1 MSSRRP
7 YVGGN
12 WKMNGSLAQAAELA
26 DDVAA
31 ATRDSALEVDI
42 AIFPPFPYLQAVGH
56 ALRGA
61 EIEVGGQDCSPHL
74 EGAYTGQTSPAM
86 IADLGGSAVLVG
98 HSERRH
104 GLAETDEVLAAK
116 LRAGLAAGLTG
127 VLCVGETQTERAEGI
142 AAEVVEK
149 QVRKALDGLDRA
161 LAERVVIAYE
171 PVWAIGTGIT
181 ATPDDAQDAHLGI
194 RSLLGVLYDVELAD
208 SVRII
213 YGGSVKAENAEELF
227 SRPDVDGG
235 LIGGASLKSDDFSV
249 ICRAAGLVRS

>member
-1 MSSRRP
+1 MSDRRP

-12 WKMNGSLAQAAELA
+12 WKMNGTLAMAAELA

-31 ATRDSALEVDI
+31 ATRDSAPSVDI
-42 AIFPPFPYLQAVGH
+42 ALFPPFPYLQAVGH

-74 EGAYTGQTSPAM
+74 DGAYTGQTSPAM
-86 IADLGGSAVLVG
+86 IADLGGSTVLIG

-104 GLAETDEVLAAK
+104 GLGETDDLLAAK
-116 LRAGLAAGLTG
+116 LRAGLAAGLQG
-127 VLCVGETQTERAEGI
+127 VFCVGETQSERSEGI

-149 QVRKALDGLDRA
+149 QVRRGLEGLDRD
-161 LAERVVIAYE
+161 LAARVVVAYE
-171 PVWAIGTGIT
+171 PVWAIGTGVT
-181 ATPDDAQDAHLGI
+181 ATPEDAQAAHEGI
-194 RSLLGVLYDVELAD
+194 RSLVRVLYDGELAD

-213 YGGSVKAENAEELF
+213 YGGSVNAGNAEELF
-227 SRPDVDGG
+227 SQPDVDGG
-235 LIGGASLKSDDFSV
+235 LIGGASLKSEDFGV